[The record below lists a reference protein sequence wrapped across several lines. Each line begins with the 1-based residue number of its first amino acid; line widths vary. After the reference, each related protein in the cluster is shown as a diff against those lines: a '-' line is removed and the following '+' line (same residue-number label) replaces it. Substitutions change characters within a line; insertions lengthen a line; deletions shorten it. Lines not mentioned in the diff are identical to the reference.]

1 VPRLPTL
8 SRLACLACLLAL
20 PAAESCVFAAAA
32 KTGERVPAAPEL
44 SAEDLNGVR
53 ALFARLGAAFLA
65 NDVTAC
71 MSLVATQSAA
81 RQQINTRLTKEFA
94 QVRYVKFEA
103 AGILPDDKFGATV
116 HSVDVLLRCAFVR
129 AGGPPDQ
136 KPIEFSNSYTFVVR
150 KLDDGSFALYS
161 SQFFDSLGQRQGL
174 SVVAEGL
181 LAIMALCVLLS
192 FWVWM
197 GYAVLRARPRSRFW
211 RIIILLPPIGA
222 LAAWVY
228 FFWVYLPNLFRDAGP
243 GSQS

>member
-1 VPRLPTL
+1 MPRLSTF
-8 SRLACLACLLAL
+8 RRHVCLACLLAL
-20 PAAESCVFAAAA
+20 LAAAPGA
-32 KTGERVPAAPEL
+32 RAAATKSGDRVAAAPAL
-44 SAEDLNGVR
+44 SAADMNGVR
-53 ALFARLGAAFLA
+53 DLFARLGAAFLA

-71 MSLVATQSAA
+71 MRLVAAQSAA
-81 RQQINTRLTKEFA
+81 RPQINTRLAKEFA

-103 AGILPDDKFGATV
+103 ADILPDDTFDATV
-116 HSVDVLLRCAFVR
+116 HSVDVLLCCAFVR
-129 AGGPPDQ
+129 MGGPPDQ

-150 KLDDGSFALYS
+150 KLDDGSFALYN

-174 SVVAEGL
+174 GVAAEGL

-211 RIIILLPPIGA
+211 RILILLPPIGA

-228 FFWVYLPNLFRDAGP
+228 FFWVYLPNLFKGAGP

>member
-1 VPRLPTL
+1 VPRLFSL
-8 SRLACLACLLAL
+8 RRHVCLACLLAL
-20 PAAESCVFAAAA
+20 PAAASGALAAAA
-32 KTGERVPAAPEL
+32 KTGDRVPAAPEL
-44 SAEDLNGVR
+44 SAEDMNGVR
-53 ALFARLGAAFLA
+53 DLFARLSAAFLA

-71 MSLVATQSAA
+71 MRLVATQSAA
-81 RQQINTRLTKEFA
+81 RQQIGTRLTKEFA
-94 QVRYVKFEA
+94 QVRYVTFEPA
-103 AGILPDDKFGATV
+103 DILPDDKLGEMV

-129 AGGPPDQ
+129 VGSPPDQ
-136 KPIEFSNSYTFVVR
+136 KPIELSNNYTFVVR

-161 SQFFDSLGQRQGL
+161 SQFFDTLGQRQGL

-211 RIIILLPPIGA
+211 RILILLPPIGA

-228 FFWVYLPNLFRDAGP
+228 FFWVYLPNLFKGAGP

>member
-1 VPRLPTL
+1 VPRLSTL
-8 SRLACLACLLAL
+8 RRHVCLACLLAL
-20 PAAESCVFAAAA
+20 LAAAPSVRA
-32 KTGERVPAAPEL
+32 AAPKAGERVAAAPEL

-53 ALFARLGAAFLA
+53 DLFARLGAAFLA

-71 MSLVATQSAA
+71 MRLVAAQSAA

-103 AGILPDDKFGATV
+103 ADILPDDKLGETV
-116 HSVDVLLRCAFVR
+116 HSVDVLLRCAFIR

-181 LAIMALCVLLS
+181 LALMALCVLLS

-211 RIIILLPPIGA
+211 RILILVPPIGA
-222 LAAWVY
+222 FAAWVY
-228 FFWVYLPNLFRDAGP
+228 FFWVYLPNLFKGAAP